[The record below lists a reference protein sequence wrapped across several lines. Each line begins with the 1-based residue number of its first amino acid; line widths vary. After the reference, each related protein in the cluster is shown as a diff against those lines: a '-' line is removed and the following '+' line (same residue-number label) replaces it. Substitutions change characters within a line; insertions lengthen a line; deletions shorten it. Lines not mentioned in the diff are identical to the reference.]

1 MDEKGPSEQ
10 SIRMGAH
17 MKRYGD
23 LDERLEEAE
32 RVARLLRARDR
43 AEYQALRR
51 RRVAG
56 EVAEPYPGLFCR
68 IDPSARPDK
77 RTNARRVLRTLA
89 AEHPA
94 WAFCSF
100 SAAVA
105 HGLQVPHECLSPV
118 RIIAAPGTTRRSGG
132 ALRRHLL
139 RAESSIV
146 DGIRATGIDQ
156 TVLDCLRHG
165 TFSQG
170 LAVADSA
177 LHWELT
183 TKDALTEHF
192 AAAGAG
198 IGGIRGARRA
208 LAHADGRAEN
218 GGESLARAIMIER
231 GFSVPE
237 LQVHVEDPVE
247 PGALRRVDFLW
258 RLPNGK
264 KIICELDGLGKY
276 LPEGTDGCAV
286 EHAVRELSRERVRE
300 SHLNLTG
307 ATVVRLASS
316 DLSDPDHVA
325 HILEIAGVPPAGSA

>member
-1 MDEKGPSEQ
+1 M
-10 SIRMGAH
+10 
-17 MKRYGD
+17 
-23 LDERLEEAE
+23 
-32 RVARLLRARDR
+32 
-43 AEYQALRR
+43 
-51 RRVAG
+51 
-56 EVAEPYPGLFCR
+56 
-68 IDPSARPDK
+68 
-77 RTNARRVLRTLA
+77 
-89 AEHPA
+89 
-94 WAFCSF
+94 
-100 SAAVA
+100 
-105 HGLQVPHECLSPV
+105 
-118 RIIAAPGTTRRSGG
+118 RIIAAPGTTRRSGD

-165 TFSQG
+165 MFSQG

-192 AAAGAG
+192 AAAGAR

-247 PGALRRVDFLW
+247 PGALRRVISF
-258 RLPNGK
+258 G
-264 KIICELDGLGKY
+264 G
-276 LPEGTDGCAV
+276 
-286 EHAVRELSRERVRE
+286 SR
-300 SHLNLTG
+300 TG
-307 ATVVRLASS
+307 RRSSANSTVWGNTFPKA
-316 DLSDPDHVA
+316 PM
-325 HILEIAGVPPAGSA
+325 GVPSNMPSGNYPASASGNRT

>member
-1 MDEKGPSEQ
+1 
-10 SIRMGAH
+10 

-23 LDERLEEAE
+23 LDERLDEAE
-32 RVARLLRARDR
+32 RLAKLVRARNL

-51 RRVAG
+51 RRIAG
-56 EVAEPYPGLFCR
+56 DVAEPYPGLFCR
-68 IDPSARPDK
+68 IGSSSKPDR

-89 AEHPA
+89 TEHPT
-94 WAFCSF
+94 WVFCSF

-118 RIIAAPGTTRRSGG
+118 RIIAAPGTTRRGG
-132 ALRRHLL
+132 SALRRHLL
-139 RAESSIV
+139 VAESTIV
-146 DGIRATGIDQ
+146 GGIRATGIDQ

-177 LHWELT
+177 LHWGLT

-192 AAAGAG
+192 KAAGPG
-198 IGGIRGARRA
+198 ISSIRSARRT

-218 GGESLARAIMIER
+218 GGESLARAIMIEQ

-237 LQVHVEDPVE
+237 LQVQVEDPVE

-264 KIICELDGLGKY
+264 KVICELDGLGKY
-276 LPEGTDGCAV
+276 LPETADGNVV
-286 EHAVRELSRERVRE
+286 EHAVKEISRERIRE

-316 DLSDPDHVA
+316 DLRDPDRVA